1 MALQAKGHEME
12 VMAREKALAEAL
24 AAPVSARLINMLAE
38 APLCH
43 QTEVNFLQLKRPRE
57 RQDSGVPTPLSRLV

>member
-1 MALQAKGHEME
+1 MVLQAKGHEME

-24 AAPVSARLINMLAE
+24 AAPVSARLFNMLAE

-43 QTEVNFLQLKRPRE
+43 QTEINFLKFERPRE
-57 RQDSGVPTPLSRLV
+57 RQDSGLPIRLSWLV